1 MPDFNFEFFDAL
13 RRFRAGGGWFSYPSF
28 GIAADL
34 RAVRFGEPG
43 RGVLVLA
50 ALDVDGRGLG
60 VTADFRE
67 ARFFAGDSPLI
78 PRASKMSTSGFT
90 SEGTK
95 MLIDVDE

>member
-1 MPDFNFEFFDAL
+1 M
-13 RRFRAGGGWFSYPSF
+13 
-28 GIAADL
+28 AADL

-50 ALDVDGRGLG
+50 ALDEVDGRGLG

-95 MLIDVDE
+95 MLVYVDQCVSRMDIREYARE